1 MIMNLN
7 ILNRKVHYWA
17 AIIITL
23 PILVVI
29 ASGILL
35 QLKKELTWVQ
45 PPEQRGSG
53 KDLPLDF
60 SRVIDICRTVP
71 QAGVQSWADV
81 NRIDVRPS
89 RGPMKVWANSNW
101 EIQIDTKTGAVL
113 QFAYRRSDIIEAIH
127 DGSWV
132 HDRAKLW
139 IFLPSGIILFLL
151 WLTGM
156 YLFFLP
162 ITMRARRQRA
172 LKTKALA
179 ESRPARMKQLSLL
192 FMFSVTPLDALV
204 QTFGVDYLAL

>member
-17 AIIITL
+17 AIIIAL

-53 KDLPLDF
+53 KEVSLDF

-71 QAGVQSWADV
+71 QAGVQNWSDV

-89 RGPMKVWANSNW
+89 RGMMKVWANSNW
-101 EIQIDTKTGAVL
+101 EIQIDTKTGEIL
-113 QFAYRRSDIIEAIH
+113 QVAYRRSDIIEAIH
-127 DGSWV
+127 DGSWF

-139 IFLPSGIILFLL
+139 IFLLSGITLFLL

-162 ITMRARRQRA
+162 IIMRARRNRA
-172 LKTKALA
+172 LKAKALA
-179 ESRPARMKQLSLL
+179 ESRPERMKQLSLL
-192 FMFSVTPLDALV
+192 VMFSMTRLNALV
-204 QTFGVDYLAL
+204 QTFALDYLAL